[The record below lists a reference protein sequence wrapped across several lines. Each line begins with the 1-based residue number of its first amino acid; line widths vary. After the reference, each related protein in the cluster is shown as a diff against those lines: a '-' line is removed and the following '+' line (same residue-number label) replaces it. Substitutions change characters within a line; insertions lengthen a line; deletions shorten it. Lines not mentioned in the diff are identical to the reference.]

1 MDGTQVGT
9 LKHNVTY
16 DDLRDYIDEVEK
28 LGELRRIDG
37 ATWEE
42 DIGLATE
49 LLQHSETAPCAL
61 FDNIPGYPAGHRVF
75 TNFFGGQR
83 QNITLGFPAHLSKFE
98 LSEAFNASYKEIIQN
113 PIPYQTVETGP
124 VMENIMEGD
133 DVNVL
138 SLPVPLWHAEDGGRY
153 IGTGSFNVTRDPDE
167 NWINVGTYRVMVQD
181 EKTVGFYIS
190 PGKHGRIHRQKYTA
204 AMNPCR
210 SALWSESIR

>member
-75 TNFFGGQR
+75 TNFFGGRR
-83 QNITLGFPAHLSKFE
+83 QNITLGLRWSCFVGQFG
-98 LSEAFNASYKEIIQN
+98 SEVKVYSVA
-113 PIPYQTVETGP
+113 
-124 VMENIMEGD
+124 
-133 DVNVL
+133 
-138 SLPVPLWHAEDGGRY
+138 
-153 IGTGSFNVTRDPDE
+153 
-167 NWINVGTYRVMVQD
+167 
-181 EKTVGFYIS
+181 
-190 PGKHGRIHRQKYTA
+190 
-204 AMNPCR
+204 
-210 SALWSESIR
+210 